1 VKYTGY
7 YMRAI
12 YMFRV
17 SQRDVFEPKGGAS
30 KGSDIRITRIETSFD
45 VSFAPPLDCCSFEM
59 LNMAPALDC
68 CSFEMLNM
76 KFAVSPCFKNH

>member
-1 VKYTGY
+1 
-7 YMRAI
+7 
-12 YMFRV
+12 MFRV

-59 LNMAPALDC
+59 LNMAPAL
-68 CSFEMLNM
+68 
-76 KFAVSPCFKNH
+76 